1 MFGTLT
7 VLARATDGFVQLLGS
22 GISSR
27 AGQFSKLENADSAHS
42 IIDSLGYWSRGRCLS
57 QALKSRGR

>member
-27 AGQFSKLENADSAHS
+27 AGQFSKLETL
-42 IIDSLGYWSRGRCLS
+42 ILLTQSLIAWAIGAGDAAYRR
-57 QALKSRGR
+57 R